1 MERIQLATNLE
12 ISRVIHGHW
21 RLLEWRLSDQELL
34 SLVKSTHQLGVTTVD
49 HADIYGDY
57 ACEQKLGSALSLD
70 PSFRQQMEIISKCGI
85 KLLSEKRPNQ
95 KVKYYDYSKSHI
107 ISSVEQSL
115 KNLGTDYLDLLL
127 LHRPSPFFS
136 PDEVAA
142 AFEQL
147 QHQGKVLH
155 FGVSNFN
162 SSQIEL
168 IKSAWKGQLL
178 ANQIEVSA
186 YEITPFENGD
196 LDYLQTND
204 MLPMAW
210 SPLAG
215 GSIFSPQDEKGH
227 RLINSLYE
235 ISSELGGV
243 SLDYLLYAWLLQ
255 HPSNISPVVGTSKL
269 ERINAAV
276 HAVDLK
282 LSTEQWYRIYIAAKG
297 EELP

>member
-1 MERIQLATNLE
+1 MERVKLADNVE
-12 ISRVIHGHW
+12 ISRIIHGHW
-21 RLLEWRLSDQELL
+21 RLLEWGFSNQDLL

-57 ACEQKLGSALSLD
+57 SCEETLGSALSLD

-85 KLLSEKRPNQ
+85 NLLSDKYPER
-95 KVKYYDYSKSHI
+95 KVKYYDYSKNYI
-107 ISSVEQSL
+107 VSSVEKSL

-127 LHRPSPFFS
+127 LHRPAPFFD
-136 PDEVAA
+136 PDEVSA

-147 QHQGKVLH
+147 QREGKVLQ
-155 FGVSNFN
+155 FGVSNFKP
-162 SSQIEL
+162 SQINL
-168 IKSAWKGQLL
+168 LKSSWKGQLV

-186 YEITPFENGD
+186 YEIMPFENGD
-196 LDYLQTND
+196 LDFLHTND

-215 GSIFSPQDEKGH
+215 GRVFSPNDEKGK
-227 RLINSLYE
+227 RLITCLSE

-255 HPSNISPVVGTSKL
+255 HPSKISLVIGTRQL
-269 ERINAAV
+269 DRINAAV

-282 LSTEQWYRIYIAAKG
+282 LSMEQWYRIYIASKG